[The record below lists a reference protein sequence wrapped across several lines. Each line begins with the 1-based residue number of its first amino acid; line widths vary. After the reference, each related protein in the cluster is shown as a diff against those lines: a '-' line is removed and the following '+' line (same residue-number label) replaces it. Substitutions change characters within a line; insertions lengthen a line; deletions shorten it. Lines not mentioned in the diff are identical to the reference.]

1 MVTELNPQGDPRLL
15 SPLALAFLGDG
26 VYELLA
32 REHLLALGNAPV
44 GRLHARTVELVSAN
58 AQAEAYGRIAPS
70 LTPEEEAVFRRGRN
84 ANSTKCPKHTDP
96 AVYRRATG
104 VEALFGWLYLTGQT
118 ARANRLFAEIL
129 AGCEEKEGKETDER
143 EE

>member
-1 MVTELNPQGDPRLL
+1 MTEQKPQGDPRLF

-32 REHLLALGNAPV
+32 REYLLAQGNAPV
-44 GRLHARTVELVSAN
+44 GKLHTRTVELVSAK
-58 AQAEAYGRIAPS
+58 AQAEAYRRVAS
-70 LTPEEEAVFRRGRN
+70 LLTEEEELAFRRGRN

-96 AVYRRATG
+96 AVYRCATG

-118 ARANRLFAEIL
+118 ARINQLFAAIL
-129 AGCEEKEGKETDER
+129 ESRQAPEEKEGP
-143 EE
+143 

>member
-1 MVTELNPQGDPRLL
+1 MTELNPRGDPRLL

-32 REHLLALGNAPV
+32 REYLLAQGNAPA
-44 GRLHARTVELVSAN
+44 GRLHACTVELVSAN
-58 AQAEAYGRIAPS
+58 AQAAAYQRIAPL

-104 VEALFGWLYLTGQT
+104 VEALFGWLYLAGRTE
-118 ARANRLFAEIL
+118 RANQLFAAIL
-129 AGCEEKEGKETDER
+129 ASREEPEGKETDER

>member
-1 MVTELNPQGDPRLL
+1 M
-15 SPLALAFLGDG
+15 
-26 VYELLA
+26 
-32 REHLLALGNAPV
+32 
-44 GRLHARTVELVSAN
+44 
-58 AQAEAYGRIAPS
+58 
-70 LTPEEEAVFRRGRN
+70 FRRGRN

-118 ARANRLFAEIL
+118 ERANQLFAAIL
-129 AGCEEKEGKETDER
+129 ASREGPEGKEPNER

>member
-1 MVTELNPQGDPRLL
+1 MTELNPFQGDVRTL

-32 REHLLALGNAPV
+32 REHLLSLGNAPA
-44 GRLHARTVELVSAN
+44 GKLHEHTVELVSAG
-58 AQAEAYGRIAPS
+58 AQAAAYERIAGL
-70 LTPEEEAVFRRGRN
+70 LTPEEEAIFRRGRN

-104 VEALFGWLYLTGQT
+104 VEALFGWLYLTGQISRT
-118 ARANRLFAEIL
+118 NELFQVIL
-129 AGCEEKEGKETDER
+129 AG
-143 EE
+143 

>member
-1 MVTELNPQGDPRLL
+1 MPRGDPRLL

-32 REHLLALGNAPV
+32 REYLLSQGNAPV
-44 GRLHARTVELVSAN
+44 GKLHDHTVELVSAN
-58 AQAEAYGRIAPS
+58 SQAEAYQRISPL
-70 LTPEEEAVFRRGRN
+70 LTEEEEAVFRRGRN
-84 ANSTKCPKHTDP
+84 ANSSKCPKHTDP

-118 ARANRLFAEIL
+118 GRANQLFAAIL
-129 AGCEEKEGKETDER
+129 ASREGPEGKEPDER

>member
-1 MVTELNPQGDPRLL
+1 MPRGDPRLL

-32 REHLLALGNAPV
+32 REYFLSQGNAPV
-44 GRLHARTVELVSAN
+44 GKLHDHTVELVSAN
-58 AQAEAYGRIAPS
+58 SQAEAYGRIAPL
-70 LTPEEEAVFRRGRN
+70 LTEEEEGMFRRGRN
-84 ANSTKCPKHTDP
+84 ANATHSPKHTDP

-118 ARANRLFAEIL
+118 ERANQLFAAIL
-129 AGCEEKEGKETDER
+129 ASREGPEGKEPNER